1 MTVSVLVPAFNEG
14 GGLAQTLAGIRDA
27 LPVFH
32 ARGWATE
39 LIVCDNNS
47 TDDTAAV
54 ARAGGATVVVEPI
67 NQIARARNRAASAAA
82 GDWLLFVDA
91 DSLPS
96 PALFAETARAIE
108 AGALAGGALVR
119 MDDRAVAAR
128 AGVAIWNAISVT
140 MRWAAGSYV
149 FVDAA
154 VFREIGGFDEAFYA
168 SEEVD
173 LFRRLKRV
181 ARARRR
187 PIAIL
192 RRHRIVT
199 SSRKLRLY
207 TWRETAGFLFRTLL
221 SGGRTLT
228 RRDACFVW
236 YDGRR

>member
-1 MTVSVLVPAFNEG
+1 MTVSVLVPAFNEA
-14 GGLAQTLAGIRDA
+14 GGLAQTLACIREG
-27 LPVFH
+27 LPAFQ
-32 ARGWATE
+32 ARGWTTE

-47 TDDTAAV
+47 TDATAAV
-54 ARAGGATVVVEPI
+54 ARAGGATVVFEPI
-67 NQIARARNRAASAAA
+67 NQIARARNRAAGAAS
-82 GDWLLFVDA
+82 GDWLIFVDA

-96 PALFAETARAIE
+96 PALFAETAEAID
-108 AGALAGGALVR
+108 AGVLAGGALVR
-119 MDDRAVAAR
+119 MDDRAAAAR

-181 ARARRR
+181 ARTRRR

-192 RRHRIVT
+192 RRHPLVT

-207 TWRETAGFLFRTLL
+207 TIRETAGFLLRTLL